1 MNTSELVHPNHVQRQ
16 AVVYVRQST
25 PHQALTNQESLQMQ
39 YGLGQRAV
47 ELGWIPDD
55 VRVVDSDVGR
65 TASSAK
71 GRCGFQQLVADV
83 TLGKVGI
90 ILAYDA
96 TRLARNCSDWYQLLD
111 LCGYRSC
118 LLADRDGVY
127 DPSSINGRLL
137 LGLKGQIS
145 ELELHTLRARLTAGI
160 LHKAQRGELA
170 LTLPTG
176 LVRDPA
182 GRVFKHPNRGVQ
194 SRLELVFDTFLKQKS
209 ASKVVRFFK
218 DHDLTV
224 PRKDRQGDIRWRRAT
239 EAAVC
244 SILKHPAYAGAY
256 TYGRTRSTGR
266 RAPDK
271 KSLQKP
277 LPREQWKVCIPDK
290 YPAYISW
297 KTYERIK
304 AMLQDNS
311 SLYDRNKR
319 RGVPRPGKALLHGI
333 VYCGECGHK
342 MVVQYKG
349 GTKYLCNQLRQ
360 QHQVPVCQY
369 IPGDPVDDH
378 VVRLFLDAFSSTEL
392 DLHDKVVENA
402 RTERDEVLRS
412 HQQQL
417 DRLRYQ
423 AGLAERQ
430 FNHSDPENRLVTAE
444 LERRWEQAL
453 RDVKAAEEAFE
464 RQQQQYPSLPPLDAT
479 TRKAL
484 ENVGKNL
491 PELWAKDRLTQ
502 QQKKALLRSL
512 IDKVVIR
519 RVRRDT
525 VHTRVVW
532 KGGQVTIAEIPI
544 PVGSLAELSRAKE
557 MESRIVQLA
566 SEGHSDEEIA
576 QRLTR
581 AGHRSPLRH
590 VVLPSTVKTIRLRHR
605 IMITRHQSHPRQI
618 AGHLTVPQLVEK
630 LGVSH
635 HWIYDRI
642 HNGTIQVTKDRETG
656 LYLFPDQAKTLERFR
671 KLVAGKFQN
680 LRF

>member
-1 MNTSELVHPNHVQRQ
+1 MNTSELVHPSHVQRQ

-39 YGLGQRAV
+39 YGLGQRALD
-47 ELGWIPDD
+47 LGWVPDD

-65 TASSAK
+65 TGSSAK
-71 GRCGFQQLVADV
+71 GRRGFQQLVADV

-90 ILAYDA
+90 IIAYDA

-118 LLADRDGVY
+118 LIADRDGVY
-127 DPSSINGRLL
+127 DPSSVNGRLL

-145 ELELHTLRARLTAGI
+145 ELELHTLRIRLTAGI

-170 LTLPTG
+170 LGLPTG
-176 LVRDPA
+176 LVRDPS
-182 GRVFKHPNRGVQ
+182 GQVFKHPNLEVQ
-194 SRLELVFDTFLKQKS
+194 SRLELVFGTFLKQKS
-209 ASKVVRFFK
+209 ASKVLRFFK
-218 DHDLTV
+218 DHDLTI
-224 PRKDRQGDIRWRRAT
+224 PRKDRHGDIRWRVAT
-239 EAAVC
+239 EAAIC
-244 SILKHPAYAGAY
+244 SILKHPGYAGAY
-256 TYGRTRSTGR
+256 VYGRTRSTPRQGSG
-266 RAPDK
+266 K

-277 LPREQWKVCIPDK
+277 LPRQQWKVCIRDK
-290 YPAYISW
+290 YPAYIAW
-297 KTYERIK
+297 KTYERIE
-304 AMLQDNS
+304 AMMQDNS

-333 VYCGECGHK
+333 VFCGACGHK

-360 QHQVPVCQY
+360 QYQVPVCQY
-369 IPGDPVDDH
+369 IPGDPIDDY
-378 VVRLFLDAFSSTEL
+378 VVQLFLDAFSSVEL

-402 RTERDEVLRS
+402 RQERDEVLRS

-423 AGLAERQ
+423 ARLAERQ
-430 FNHSDPENRLVTAE
+430 FNQSDPDNRLVTAE

-453 RDVKAAEEAFE
+453 RDLKAAEEAFE
-464 RQQQQYPSLPPLDAT
+464 CQQQQCPSLPSLDAA

-491 PELWAKDRLTQ
+491 PELWAQGRLSQ

-512 IDKVVIR
+512 IDKVVIHR
-519 RVRRDT
+519 AARDT

-532 KGGQVTIAEIPI
+532 KGGEVTTAEIPI
-544 PVGSLAELSRAKE
+544 PVGSLAELSQAQELEAEILRLSAE
-557 MESRIVQLA
+557 EHR
-566 SEGHSDEEIA
+566 DDEIA

-581 AGHRSPLRH
+581 EGYRSPMRL
-590 VVLPSTVKTIRLRHR
+590 VVLPSTVRTIRLRHR
-605 IMITRHQSHPRQI
+605 ILITRHQSHPRRI
-618 AGHLTVPQLVEK
+618 PGHLTVPQLAEK
-630 LGVSH
+630 LHVSV
-635 HWIYDRI
+635 HWIYDRL
-642 HNGTIQVTKDRETG
+642 HNGTIHLAKDQETA
-656 LYLFPDQAKTLERFR
+656 LYLFPDRPQTLERFR
-671 KLVAGKFQN
+671 KLIAGNLQN

>member
-47 ELGWIPDD
+47 ELGWVPDD

-65 TASSAK
+65 TAASAK
-71 GRCGFQQLVADV
+71 GRRGFQQLVADV

-111 LCGYRSC
+111 LCGYRGC
-118 LLADRDGVY
+118 LIADRDGIY
-127 DPSSINGRLL
+127 DPSSVNGRLL

-176 LVRDPA
+176 LVRDA
-182 GRVFKHPNRGVQ
+182 SGQVLKHPNLEVQ
-194 SRLELVFDTFLKQKS
+194 SRLDLVFDTFLQRKS

-218 DHDLTV
+218 DRDLTI
-224 PRKDRQGDIRWRRAT
+224 PRKDRHGDIRWRGAT

-256 TYGRTRSTGR
+256 TYGRTRSTARQEAGTR
-266 RAPDK
+266 N
-271 KSLQKP
+271 LQKP
-277 LPREQWKVCIPDK
+277 LPREQWKVCIRDK
-290 YPAYISW
+290 YPAYIAW
-297 KTYERIK
+297 ETFERIE
-304 AMLQDNS
+304 AMLSDNYAQ
-311 SLYDRNKR
+311 YDRNQT

-349 GTKYLCNQLRQ
+349 GTKYLCNYLRQ
-360 QHQVPVCQY
+360 QHQVPVCQR
-369 IPGDPVDDH
+369 IPGDAIDDY
-378 VVRLFLDAFSSTEL
+378 VVPLFLNAFSSVEL
-392 DLHDKVVENA
+392 DLHGKVLENA
-402 RTERDEVLRS
+402 RRERDEVLRS

-423 AGLAERQ
+423 ARLAERQ
-430 FNHSDPENRLVTAE
+430 FNQSDPDNRLVTAE

-453 RDVKAAEEAFE
+453 RDLKAAEEAFA
-464 RQQQQYPSLPPLDAT
+464 RQQQQCPTLPLLDAA

-491 PELWAKDRLTQ
+491 PELWANGRLSQ
-502 QQKKALLRSL
+502 SKKKALLRSL

-532 KGGQVTIAEIPI
+532 KGGEVTTAEIPI
-544 PVGSLAELSRAKE
+544 PVGSLAELSQAKE
-557 MESRIVQLA
+557 LEAEILRLA
-566 SEGHSDEEIA
+566 AEGHNDDAIA
-576 QRLTR
+576 QRLSR
-581 AGHRSPLRH
+581 EGYRSPMRL
-590 VVLPSTVKTIRLRHR
+590 VVLPSTVRTIRLRHR
-605 IMITRHQSHPRQI
+605 IFVTRHQSHPRRVS
-618 AGHLTVPQLVEK
+618 GHLTVPQLARK
-630 LGVSH
+630 LPVSV
-635 HWIYDRI
+635 HWIHDRI
-642 HNGTIQVTKDRETG
+642 HNGTIRVTKDHQSG
-656 LYLFPDQAKTLERFR
+656 LYLFPDRPKTLERFR
-671 KLVAGKFQN
+671 KLIAGKLHN

>member
-1 MNTSELVHPNHVQRQ
+1 MNTSELVHPSHIQRH

-47 ELGWIPDD
+47 ELGWVPTD

-65 TASSAK
+65 TGSSAK
-71 GRCGFQQLVADV
+71 GRRGFQQLVADV

-90 ILAYDA
+90 VLAYDA

-111 LCGYRSC
+111 LCGYRGC
-118 LLADRDGVY
+118 LIADRDGIY
-127 DPSSINGRLL
+127 DPSSVNGRLL

-176 LVRDPA
+176 LVRDDLN
-182 GRVFKHPNRGVQ
+182 RVFKHPNLEVQ
-194 SRLELVFDTFLKQKS
+194 SRLALVFDTFLKQKS

-218 DHDLTV
+218 DRDLTI
-224 PRKDRQGDIRWRRAT
+224 PRKDRQGDIRWRGAT

-244 SILKHPAYAGAY
+244 LILKHPAYAGAY
-256 TYGRTRSTGR
+256 TYGRTRSTSRQDAGKR
-266 RAPDK
+266 N
-271 KSLQKP
+271 LQKP
-277 LPREQWKVCIPDK
+277 LRREQWKVCIRDK
-290 YPAYISW
+290 YPAYIPW
-297 KTYERIK
+297 ETYERIE

-342 MVVQYKG
+342 MVVQYKT
-349 GTKYLCNQLRQ
+349 GTKYLCNYLRQ
-360 QHQVPVCQY
+360 QHQVPVCQR
-369 IPGDPVDDH
+369 IPGDPIDDY
-378 VVRLFLDAFSSTEL
+378 VVSLFLSAFSSVEL
-392 DLHDKVVENA
+392 DLHGKVVENA
-402 RTERDEVLRS
+402 RQERDEVLRS

-423 AGLAERQ
+423 ARLAERQ
-430 FNHSDPENRLVTAE
+430 FNQSDPDNRLVTAE

-453 RDVKAAEEAFE
+453 RDLKAAEEAFG
-464 RQQQQYPSLPPLDAT
+464 RQQQQCPSLPPLDAA

-491 PELWAKDRLTQ
+491 PELWAKGRLSQ
-502 QQKKALLRSL
+502 PQKKALLRSL

-532 KGGQVTIAEIPI
+532 KGGEVTTAEIPI
-544 PVGSLAELSRAKE
+544 PVGSLTELSLAKE
-557 MESRIVQLA
+557 LEAEILRLSA
-566 SEGHSDEEIA
+566 EGHSDGEMA

-581 AGHRSPLRH
+581 EGYRSPTRL
-590 VVLPSTVKTIRLRHR
+590 VVLPSTVRTIRLRHR
-605 IMITRHQSHPRQI
+605 ILVTRHQSHPRRVS
-618 AGHLTVPQLVEK
+618 GHLTVPQLAEK
-630 LGVSH
+630 LHVSL
-635 HWIYDRI
+635 HWIHDRI
-642 HNGTIQVTKDRETG
+642 HNGTIQVTKDKETG
-656 LYLFPDQAKTLERFR
+656 LYLFPDQPKTSERFR
-671 KLVAGKFQN
+671 KLIAGKLDN

>member
-1 MNTSELVHPNHVQRQ
+1 M
-16 AVVYVRQST
+16 VYVRQST

-39 YGLGQRAV
+39 YGLGERAV

-71 GRCGFQQLVADV
+71 GRRGFQQLMADV
-83 TLGKVGI
+83 TMGKVGI
-90 ILAYDA
+90 VLAYDA

-118 LLADRDGVY
+118 LIADRDGVY

-176 LVRDPA
+176 LVRDPS
-182 GRVFKHPNRGVQ
+182 GQVFKHPNHEVQ

-224 PRKDRQGDIRWRRAT
+224 PRKDCQGDIRWRRAT

-256 TYGRTRSTGR
+256 TYGRTGR
-266 RAPDK
+266 RASGE

-277 LPREQWKVCIPDK
+277 LPREQWKVCLRDK

-297 KTYERIK
+297 DTYERIE
-304 AMLQDNS
+304 AMMQDNS

-349 GTKYLCNQLRQ
+349 GTRYLCNYLRQ

-369 IPGDPVDDH
+369 ISGDPIDDH
-378 VVRLFLDAFSSTEL
+378 VVRLFLDAFSSAEL
-392 DLHDKVVENA
+392 DLHDKVVDNA

-417 DRLRYQ
+417 ERLRYQ
-423 AGLAERQ
+423 ARLAERQ
-430 FNHSDPENRLVTAE
+430 FNQSDPDNRLVTAE

-453 RDVKAAEEAFE
+453 RDLKAAEEDFE
-464 RQQQQYPSLPPLDAT
+464 RQQQQYPSLLPLDPA
-479 TRKAL
+479 TRKVL

-502 QQKKALLRSL
+502 QQKKGLLRSL

-532 KGGQVTIAEIPI
+532 KGSEVTIAEIPI
-544 PVGSLAELSRAKE
+544 PVGSLAELSQAKQ
-557 MESRIVQLA
+557 MESQIIELA
-566 SEGHSDEEIA
+566 SEGRPDEEIA
-576 QRLTR
+576 QQLTR
-581 AGHRSPLRH
+581 AGYRSPLRR

-618 AGHLTVPQLVEK
+618 AGHLTVPQLTEK
-630 LGVSH
+630 LGVSL
-635 HWIYDRI
+635 HWVYDRI

-656 LYLFPDQAKTLERFR
+656 LYLFPDGAKTLERFR
-671 KLVAGKFQN
+671 KLVAGKLQN

>member
-39 YGLGQRAV
+39 YGLGERAV

-71 GRCGFQQLVADV
+71 GRRGFQQLVADV

-90 ILAYDA
+90 VLAYDA

-111 LCGYRSC
+111 LCGYRGC
-118 LLADRDGVY
+118 LIADRDGVY

-160 LHKAQRGELA
+160 LHKARRGELA

-182 GRVFKHPNRGVQ
+182 GQVFKHPNREVQ

-224 PRKDRQGDIRWRRAT
+224 PRKDCQGDIRWRRAT

-266 RAPDK
+266 RASDN

-277 LPREQWKVCIPDK
+277 VPREQWKVCIRNK

-297 KTYERIK
+297 DTYERIE
-304 AMLQDNS
+304 AMMQDNS

-319 RGVPRPGKALLHGI
+319 RGVPWPGKALLHGI

-349 GTKYLCNQLRQ
+349 GTKYLCNYLRQ
-360 QHQVPVCQY
+360 QHQVAVCQY
-369 IPGDPVDDH
+369 IPGDPIDDH
-378 VVRLFLDAFSSTEL
+378 VVRLFLDAFSSAEL
-392 DLHDKVVENA
+392 DLHDKVVDNA

-417 DRLRYQ
+417 ERLRYQ
-423 AGLAERQ
+423 ARLAERQ
-430 FNHSDPENRLVTAE
+430 FNQSDPDNRLVTAE

-453 RDVKAAEEAFE
+453 RDLKTAEEDFE
-464 RQQQQYPSLPPLDAT
+464 RQQQQYPSLLPLDAT

-491 PELWAKDRLTQ
+491 PELWAKGRLTQ

-532 KGGQVTIAEIPI
+532 KGGEVTIAEIPI
-544 PVGSLAELSRAKE
+544 PVGSLAELSQAKQ
-557 MESRIVQLA
+557 MESQILQLA
-566 SEGHSDEEIA
+566 SERHSDEEIA
-576 QRLTR
+576 QQLTR
-581 AGHRSPLRH
+581 AGHRSPLRR

-618 AGHLTVPQLVEK
+618 AGHLTVPQLREK
-630 LGVSH
+630 LGVSL
-635 HWIYDRI
+635 HWVYDRI

-656 LYLFPDQAKTLERFR
+656 LYLFPDQAKTLGRFR

>member
-47 ELGWIPDD
+47 ELGWIRDD
-55 VRVVDSDVGR
+55 IRVVDSDVGR

-71 GRCGFQQLVADV
+71 GRRGFQQLVADV

-182 GRVFKHPNRGVQ
+182 GQVFKHPNREVQ
-194 SRLELVFDTFLKQKS
+194 SRLTLVFDTFLKRKS

-224 PRKDRQGDIRWRRAT
+224 PRKDRHGDIRWRRAT

-277 LPREQWKVCIPDK
+277 VPREQWKVCILDK

-297 KTYERIK
+297 KTYERIE
-304 AMLQDNS
+304 AMMQDNS

-333 VYCGECGHK
+333 VFCGECGHK

-349 GTKYLCNQLRQ
+349 GTRYLCNQLRQ
-360 QHQVPVCQY
+360 QHQVPVCQH

-378 VVRLFLDAFSSTEL
+378 VVRLFLDAFSAAEL

-402 RTERDEVLRS
+402 RAERDELLHT
-412 HQQQL
+412 HQQQV

-430 FNHSDPENRLVTAE
+430 FNQSDPDNRLVTAE

-453 RDVKAAEEAFE
+453 RDVKTAEEAFE

-479 TRKAL
+479 TRRAL

-491 PELWAKDRLTQ
+491 PELWVKGRLTQ

-525 VHTRVVW
+525 VHARVVW
-532 KGGQVTIAEIPI
+532 KGGEVTIAEIPI
-544 PVGSLAELSRAKE
+544 PVGSLAELSQAKE
-557 MESRIVQLA
+557 MESQIVQLA
-566 SEGHSDEEIA
+566 SEGHSDAKIA

-581 AGHRSPLRH
+581 AGYRSPLRQ

-656 LYLFPDQAKTLERFR
+656 LYLFPDHAKTLERFR